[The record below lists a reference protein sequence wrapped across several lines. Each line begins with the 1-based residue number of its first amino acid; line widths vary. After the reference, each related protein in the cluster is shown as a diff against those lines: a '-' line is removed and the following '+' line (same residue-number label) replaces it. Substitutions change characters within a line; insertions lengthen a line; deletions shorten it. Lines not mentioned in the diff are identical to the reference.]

1 MSNDSTRTGAT
12 RSKAGLFDVRNI
24 VGVLLFLYGVIL
36 VVTSFSTSDAQK
48 AKADGIN
55 ANLLGGLALVVFGAL
70 MVVWA
75 VTQPIVV
82 DEEQLERDKRA
93 VEEAAAQ
100 SRRAALHEV
109 DGDARPS
116 DGERGPAG

>member
-1 MSNDSTRTGAT
+1 MSHDSTGAGST
-12 RSKAGLFDVRNI
+12 RSKAGVFDVRNI

-36 VVTSFSTSDAQK
+36 VIASFSTSDAQK

-55 ANLLGGLALVVFGAL
+55 ANLWVGLVLIVFGAL

-93 VEEAAAQ
+93 VEEATEQ
-100 SRRAALHEV
+100 SRRAAHHEA
-109 DGDARPS
+109 DGDARRR
-116 DGERGPAG
+116 DGGG

>member
-1 MSNDSTRTGAT
+1 MSQDSTRAGSA

-55 ANLLGGLALVVFGAL
+55 ANLWVGLALIVFGAL

-93 VEEAAAQ
+93 VEEATAQ
-100 SRRAALHEV
+100 SRRAAHHEV
-109 DGDARPS
+109 DGAAPPT
-116 DGERGPAG
+116 DGERGSAG